1 MKWIHTA
8 VVVILAVAFVIFA
21 LQNMQ
26 SVTVAFLSF
35 GITLPLA
42 ILFVVI
48 YLLGMA
54 TGGSARTLMRW
65 AWRGPAHPSSAQD

>member
-8 VVVILAVAFVIFA
+8 VVAIIAVAFVIFA
-21 LQNMQ
+21 LQNLQ

-42 ILFVVI
+42 ILFIVI
-48 YLLGMA
+48 YVLGMA
-54 TGGSARTLMRW
+54 TGSSARSLMRW
-65 AWRGPAHPSSAQD
+65 AWRGAKHPPASQD

>member
-8 VVVILAVAFVIFA
+8 VVAIIAVAFVIFA
-21 LQNMQ
+21 LQNLQ

-42 ILFVVI
+42 ILFIVI
-48 YLLGMA
+48 YVLGMA
-54 TGGSARTLMRW
+54 TGSSARSLMRW
-65 AWRGPAHPSSAQD
+65 AWRGAKHPPASHD

>member
-8 VVVILAVAFVIFA
+8 VVAILAIAFVIFA
-21 LQNMQ
+21 LQNLQ

-42 ILFVVI
+42 VMFFVI

-65 AWRGPAHPSSAQD
+65 AFRGPTHPSASRD